1 MIVEVLG
8 RQLQLRARRGEFKP
22 RASRAGAC
30 VRALTY
36 HALGIPES
44 DPTPARIGMVF
55 AHGDALED
63 ALIDLLGRSGLA
75 LTELQ
80 RRVEIPYRYGTI
92 TGHIDA
98 LLDGHVVDFKSINTY
113 GFEDVLQQGPLR
125 EHLVQV
131 FMYLHG
137 LQLAGEPARGGIL
150 LYVDKNNGR
159 VAECTFSLDGTVG
172 QIVALSDDGTPLPP
186 VPFVYPE
193 PSSLIEEGIRMFEE
207 VEEHRIRSLARV
219 ADPTSASDAE
229 LDLPSRP
236 YAAPVDAPCSYC
248 SWRTRCWALQTTPAP
263 EADGAADLSHL
274 LPQMARYLEL
284 SEQRARI
291 EKELE
296 AIRAAVRV
304 ALHEAGATRGYARG
318 VAAELITCER
328 KVIDPTLLPPDV
340 AAAATRA
347 EEYTQLRIRRV

>member
-8 RQLQLRARRGEFKP
+8 RQLRLRAQRGEFRP

-63 ALIDLLGRSGLA
+63 ALVDLLRRTGLG
-75 LTELQ
+75 LTGLQ

-92 TGHIDA
+92 TGHVDA
-98 LLDGHVVDFKSINTY
+98 LLDGRVVDFKSINTY
-113 GFEDVLQQGPLR
+113 GFEEVLRQGPLR

-137 LQLAGEPARGGIL
+137 LQLAGEPASEGIL

-159 VAECTFSLDGTVG
+159 VAECTFGLGRTTG
-172 QIVALSDDGTPLPP
+172 QTVALSDEGTPLLP
-186 VPFVYPE
+186 VPFAYPE

-219 ADPTSASDAE
+219 SDPASSSDAE
-229 LDLPSRP
+229 LDLPDRP
-236 YAAPVDAPCSYC
+236 YASPAEAPCSFC
-248 SWRTRCWALQTTPAP
+248 SWRTRCWALAEKPAP
-263 EADGAADLSHL
+263 EADGAADLSRL
-274 LPQMARYLEL
+274 LPQLSRYVEL
-284 SEQRARI
+284 SEERARI

-304 ALHEAGATRGYARG
+304 ALAESGASRGYAHG
-318 VAAELITCER
+318 VAAELVTCER
-328 KVIDPTLLPPDV
+328 KTLDPALLPPDV
-340 AAAATRA
+340 AAAATRV
-347 EEYTQLRIRRV
+347 EEYTQLRIRRL